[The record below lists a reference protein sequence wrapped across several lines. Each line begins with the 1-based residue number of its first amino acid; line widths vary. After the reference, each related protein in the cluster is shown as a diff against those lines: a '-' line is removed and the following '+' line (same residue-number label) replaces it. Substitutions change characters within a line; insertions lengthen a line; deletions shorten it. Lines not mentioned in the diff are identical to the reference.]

1 MPDLAVCLT
10 SALEGKAQL
19 AVGDVLGSNIFDI
32 LLVTG
37 VVALVAPG
45 PLKRQAWHFDVP
57 VLLLSSVAL
66 FIVADDKIIDNTP
79 DNIINR
85 TDGLLLLFI
94 FTFYMTHVLKGT
106 SRHALHHAPAPA
118 PDQAQPSSSHP
129 STHPL
134 LHSAQSPHS
143 YSLPLAIAMIVGGFA
158 LLVLGGQWMVK
169 GASALARAWGM
180 SEALIGLSIVG
191 IGSGIPDL
199 ASSLIAAVKKQPALA
214 LGNILGACIFN
225 VFFIIGVCAGCVPLR
240 IEHLT
245 LVDFTTLI
253 GASALLLV
261 FCTFMRRHRL
271 TRLQGV
277 ILVAGYVA
285 YAAYLILT
293 ALHR

>member
-37 VVALVAPG
+37 IVALVAPG

-57 VLLLSSVAL
+57 V
-66 FIVADDKIIDNTP
+66 
-79 DNIINR
+79 
-85 TDGLLLLFI
+85 
-94 FTFYMTHVLKGT
+94 
-106 SRHALHHAPAPA
+106 
-118 PDQAQPSSSHP
+118 
-129 STHPL
+129 
-134 LHSAQSPHS
+134 
-143 YSLPLAIAMIVGGFA
+143 
-158 LLVLGGQWMVK
+158 
-169 GASALARAWGM
+169 
-180 SEALIGLSIVG
+180 
-191 IGSGIPDL
+191 
-199 ASSLIAAVKKQPALA
+199 
-214 LGNILGACIFN
+214 
-225 VFFIIGVCAGCVPLR
+225 
-240 IEHLT
+240 
-245 LVDFTTLI
+245 
-253 GASALLLV
+253 LLLV

>member
-37 VVALVAPG
+37 VVALVVPG

-85 TDGLLLLFI
+85 TDGLLLL
-94 FTFYMTHVLKGT
+94 
-106 SRHALHHAPAPA
+106 
-118 PDQAQPSSSHP
+118 
-129 STHPL
+129 
-134 LHSAQSPHS
+134 
-143 YSLPLAIAMIVGGFA
+143 
-158 LLVLGGQWMVK
+158 
-169 GASALARAWGM
+169 
-180 SEALIGLSIVG
+180 
-191 IGSGIPDL
+191 
-199 ASSLIAAVKKQPALA
+199 
-214 LGNILGACIFN
+214 
-225 VFFIIGVCAGCVPLR
+225 
-240 IEHLT
+240 
-245 LVDFTTLI
+245 
-253 GASALLLV
+253 V

>member
-19 AVGDVLGSNIFDI
+19 AV
-32 LLVTG
+32 
-37 VVALVAPG
+37 
-45 PLKRQAWHFDVP
+45 
-57 VLLLSSVAL
+57 
-66 FIVADDKIIDNTP
+66 
-79 DNIINR
+79 
-85 TDGLLLLFI
+85 
-94 FTFYMTHVLKGT
+94 
-106 SRHALHHAPAPA
+106 
-118 PDQAQPSSSHP
+118 
-129 STHPL
+129 
-134 LHSAQSPHS
+134 
-143 YSLPLAIAMIVGGFA
+143 
-158 LLVLGGQWMVK
+158 
-169 GASALARAWGM
+169 
-180 SEALIGLSIVG
+180 
-191 IGSGIPDL
+191 
-199 ASSLIAAVKKQPALA
+199 
-214 LGNILGACIFN
+214 GNILGACIFN

-253 GASALLLV
+253 GASALLIV